1 MPELPNADET
11 TELFTK
17 LDELRTTLTSA
28 QATLLDAILKVA
40 GDVTDHSTLPDEL
53 EFSDEFSTAFT
64 PFTPEQAELVI
75 GYATAG
81 DISSRMIVRG
91 GHLPVGTASPAMI
104 VRGGTGGVVTPP
116 PAPTPPPAHS

>member
-1 MPELPNADET
+1 MPELPNPGET
-11 TELFTK
+11 AQLFTK
-17 LDELRTTLTSA
+17 LAELRSTLTPA

-40 GDVTDHSTLPDEL
+40 GEVTDHSTLPDEL

-75 GYATAG
+75 GYAAAG
-81 DISSRMIVRG
+81 GISSHMIVRG

-116 PAPTPPPAHS
+116 PTPPPAHS